1 MVSFKSRVIAI
12 CAAGTLAIGSAA
24 ALAPATFAQEAEG
37 TVAENGAGGDGFVD
51 RPFGASAPED
61 EQTLEEVGRI
71 VNQRVTLNI
80 HKKLGDPQPG
90 IKAGQQPNPDL
101 PGLQE
106 VVYKIERISE
116 IDLTTQAG
124 WKRFNELA
132 ADQGAMESAPATLEA
147 VVYTDE
153 NGLATFTKDDGIGV
167 YRVTELRKEG
177 YSTAK
182 PFMVS
187 LPFQENNVWKYTRD
201 IYPKNQELKPNKQV
215 DANDATIG
223 EFIDFTINAPVPAG
237 ELDKLTITD
246 NLIEDLAISSDFA
259 QVNITV
265 TAGGVDLPLTEGDY
279 TVTID
284 EANRQLIVD
293 LTGDGLAKLQEA
305 RINNSDVQVHVKF
318 SAMVNKIPENG
329 ITNTAQVEYPN
340 GMVIDTDG
348 TDEQGQPKPTQ
359 AQFGTLTITK
369 TTPDDGEP
377 ADLTGARFEVYRCE
391 PQADGNGEPTLLGAP
406 LRVSTHADADN
417 EAHQVLDHVEITE
430 QANES
435 YSATGV
441 GYGIPISTFAA
452 GRTGTVDSEIC
463 VVETVAPEGFVRN
476 PQIHQAAIDREA
488 KTLAVSVENQRDNFL
503 SSLPATGA
511 WGIILVFL
519 VGLGLLAR
527 GFYTSRKDSRATA

>member
-24 ALAPATFAQEAEG
+24 ASAPATFAQETEG
-37 TVAENGAGGDGFVD
+37 TAAENGAGGDGVVD
-51 RPFGASAPED
+51 RPFGAPAPED

-90 IKAGQQPNPDL
+90 TEAGQQPNPDL

-124 WKRFNELA
+124 WQRFNELA
-132 ADQGAMESAPATLEA
+132 ADQGALESASATLEA

-153 NGLATFTKDDGIGV
+153 NGLATFTKEDGIGV

-246 NLIEDLAISSDFA
+246 NLIEQLAISDDFA
-259 QVNITV
+259 QVNVTA
-265 TAGGVDLPLTEGDY
+265 TAGGTDLALAAGDY
-279 TVTID
+279 NVTIN
-284 EANRQLIVD
+284 EGTRQLTVD
-293 LTGDGLAKLQEA
+293 LTDDGLAKLQEA
-305 RINNSDVQVHVKF
+305 RVSNSDVQVHVKF

-377 ADLTGARFEVYRCE
+377 ADLIGARFEVYRCE

-430 QANES
+430 QENES

-452 GRTGTVDSEIC
+452 GGTGTVDSEIC

-488 KTLAVSVENQRDNFL
+488 KTLAVLVENQRDNFL

-519 VGLGLLAR
+519 AGLGLLAR
-527 GFYTSRKDSRATA
+527 GFYTSRKDGRATA